1 MLKTCLLQFQQVL
14 VEFNFF
20 AFALLVCVPVGI
32 TSSAVGLKICAIIA
46 GIKMYKSILKK
57 KKKKKYDKVVLLGK
71 DQVNS
76 MEVLISKTLI
86 DSYISH
92 DEFVSISNVLKEYCE
107 MKKEIKNPETS
118 VEYTIQKQRK
128 PIVSVVKNIIVTK
141 IQV

>member
-1 MLKTCLLQFQQVL
+1 MLKICLLQFQQVL

-20 AFALLVCVPVGI
+20 AFALLVCVLVGI

-46 GIKMYKSILKK
+46 GIKKYKSILK

-71 DQVNS
+71 DKVNS

-92 DEFVSISNVLKEYCE
+92 DEFVSINNVLKEYYE
-107 MKKEIKNPETS
+107 MKKEIKNPDTS

-128 PIVSVVKNIIVTK
+128 PIVSVVKNVILTK